1 MSETDK
7 LLKEISGKMDK
18 ILRLLAVDVVRETGT
33 EQEKVDL
40 LDSLGFRPIEIAKL
54 LNKTP
59 DNVSVQLNLI
69 KKKKASGPKGTKPAQ
84 DSKDK
89 RENTKNENRLSETK
103 EDENK

>member
-1 MSETDK
+1 MSESDK

-18 ILRLLAVDVVRETGT
+18 VLRLLAVDIVKGIGK

-40 LDSLGFRPIEIAKL
+40 LDSLGFRPIEIAKF

-59 DNVSVQLNLI
+59 DNVNVQLNI
-69 KKKKASGPKGTKPAQ
+69 IRKKKSSRSKATKQSQ

-89 RENTKNENRLSETK
+89 KEDKENTTILSESK
-103 EDENK
+103 GDENK